1 MISKKTFDNNKQENF
16 RLALEAA
23 NIGVWELNTSSRK
36 LSLSENMFKSL
47 GIKKSSFDGNFTSFL
62 KLIHPDDREQV
73 KNIFDQTIKDK
84 TPFDT
89 EFRIICRSNQ
99 ERWFRIRGNIG
110 EIKSDKEIRLL
121 GSIHDKT
128 ERKLAFDNLEER
140 VKERTFELEEI
151 NRKIREEISENRKM
165 KKIVMDISDKE
176 RQKIGQDLHDNLSQ
190 QLGGILFMVQTL
202 EDRLKERDIKEIN
215 DLEKIKKY
223 LNTTLKY
230 VRNMSKGLNL
240 TFGETGFKFA
250 VTELAEQMNELYGM
264 KVDLKFKNW
273 KDIKDENIATNIFR
287 IIQEALNNAVKH
299 GNAKKAVIYLTR
311 KDNKRIIR
319 ISDYGKGFPPNP
331 NKRGMGLKIMEYR
344 ASQIAGTFEISKN
357 RENGT
362 EIVCEFLVNK
372 KHE

>member
-1 MISKKTFDNNKQENF
+1 LLKKEKFLHTDNHESF

-23 NIGVWELNTSSRK
+23 NIGVWELNTSSWAF
-36 LSLSENMFKSL
+36 SISENMFQSL
-47 GIKKSSFDGNFTSFL
+47 GIKKRSFNGKFNSFL
-62 KLIHPDDREQV
+62 DLIHPDDREQV
-73 KNIFDQTIKDK
+73 KNIFHLTIKNK

-89 EFRIICRSNQ
+89 EFRIICGNNQ
-99 ERWFRIRGNIG
+99 ERWFRIRGNTG
-110 EIKSDKEIRLL
+110 EIRSDEKIRLL

-128 ERKLAFDNLEER
+128 ERKLAFDNLEDR
-140 VKERTFELEEI
+140 VKERTSELEEI

-202 EDRLKERDIKEIN
+202 GDRLQKKGIKEID

-223 LNTTLKY
+223 LNNTLKY
-230 VRNMSKGLNL
+230 VRNLSKGLNL

-250 VTELAEQMNELYGM
+250 LTELAEQMNELYGM

-299 GNAKKAVIYLTR
+299 GDAKKAAIYLTR
-311 KDNKRIIR
+311 KDNKKILK

-344 ASQIAGTFEISKN
+344 ASQISGTLKINRNKKN
-357 RENGT
+357 GA
-362 EIVCEFLVNK
+362 EIVCEF
-372 KHE
+372 